1 MGEHTLLWQAG
12 RRGGT
17 AATQGGDCRG
27 TSGRTTANGQFQL
40 QAGTLSCGNGGQ
52 AGAVQA
58 QQFHTERLRRPGRS
72 RGAR

>member
-1 MGEHTLLWQAG
+1 MGENTLLWQAG

-40 QAGTLSCGNGGQ
+40 QAGTLGCGHGGQ

-58 QQFHTERLRRPGRS
+58 QQLH
-72 RGAR
+72 A